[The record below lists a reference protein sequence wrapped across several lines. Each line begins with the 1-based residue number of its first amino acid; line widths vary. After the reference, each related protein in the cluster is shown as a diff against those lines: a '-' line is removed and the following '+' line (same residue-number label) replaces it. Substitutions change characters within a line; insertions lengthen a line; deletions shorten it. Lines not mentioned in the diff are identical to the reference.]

1 MKSCALMSL
10 FLFCAFLALIGLAV
24 VTHEQSP
31 VTLAQRQADLAYRQA
46 RDAQDLAEREAAV
59 AWWQQFR
66 QDMTPVAWLVV
77 IAVGVALA
85 GGAAGG
91 VGILLADL
99 IFAVRKRSAL
109 VYPDARGLLPADY
122 ERLRRGDYDGHVLTA
137 LAGHHAAQL
146 EAARQPRL
154 PDDLRTYAPRYI
166 EGKAAPR
173 IIGGPEPRP
182 ELGAPA
188 SPVSPVAVPTFAD
201 LLRLGQVGQGRALL
215 LGYTLDGTPVKGD
228 MDSLFSFAVA
238 GLQGAGKTTTER
250 FLLGQVALQGGRF
263 AVIDPHR
270 DVPGGQSL
278 AGTLAP
284 LSGAFL
290 LPPAADDGE
299 IYQVIEWVS
308 EEIDRRERGDTGP
321 VIVLAVDEWTD
332 LARRPC
338 AEDLQALARRVST
351 TGRKLGIYAALSG
364 QGWTKE
370 SAGEVRDYLTAA
382 FVHKLRPQVARL
394 LAPGVGNEVWT
405 LAPGQAILDRT
416 TGPRLTVTIPNTTGQ
431 DLAAVAGLLP
441 APAGDVTSPR
451 PRPPS
456 FLAAAYPMAHGTD
469 SDGLGRSD
477 GGNEPQNGPEEAP
490 GTDRPRPPAT
500 DRPSLR
506 VLMPQSL
513 LDKARAVG
521 VELSESDW
529 ADLAALDAGQTPQ
542 AIAARETGT
551 TEGRPYRRRRDE
563 LMRLAEMIRTWPEDP
578 ARAADG

>member
-1 MKSCALMSL
+1 MRAFAL
-10 FLFCAFLALIGLAV
+10 LALIALLVGSSVVMVAAYYAPDQVAARHAEALARAAQADRLQPVDDVLAVGWRLLPLAFAAGLAA
-24 VTHEQSP
+24 
-31 VTLAQRQADLAYRQA
+31 LALLAFA
-46 RDAQDLAEREAAV
+46 RRLA
-59 AWWQQFR
+59 
-66 QDMTPVAWLVV
+66 LVRV
-77 IAVGVALA
+77 PGGPPLPYAGVAA
-85 GGAAGG
+85 GEYAQ
-91 VGILLADL
+91 L
-99 IFAVRKRSAL
+99 SAL
-109 VYPDARGLLPADY
+109 GMAGHFEVERTRAANPSPPLPA
-122 ERLRRGDYDGHVLTA
+122 T
-137 LAGHHAAQL
+137 
-146 EAARQPRL
+146 
-154 PDDLRTYAPRYI
+154 LRTYAPRYNTPAHRVI
-166 EGKAAPR
+166 NQAAPAVALAPP
-173 IIGGPEPRP
+173 GDA
-182 ELGAPA
+182 GAP
-188 SPVSPVAVPTFAD
+188 VAIPTFGD
-201 LLRLGQVGQGRALL
+201 LLRLGQVGRNRALV
-215 LGYTLDGTPVKGD
+215 LGYTADGVPVKGD
-228 MDSLFSFAVA
+228 MDSLFSFGVA
-238 GLQGAGKTTTER
+238 GLQGSGKTTTER

-263 AVIDPHR
+263 ALIDPHR
-270 DVPGGQSL
+270 DVAGGQSL

-284 LSGAFL
+284 LRGAFL

-299 IYQVIEWVS
+299 IYQVIELVN